1 MERRIMMILA
11 LCAMF
16 AHGALA
22 QRVLT
27 LDECRRM
34 ALQNNKSLAQ
44 SRAARDK
51 AMYTRMAAE
60 TNYLPKVE
68 AIAGYMHVGREIS
81 ILNDDQKSALNNVGT
96 NLVNGIMTP
105 LQSPQ
110 AQAILA
116 QNPDLLPLVQQ
127 LQGRLGTLGSAL
139 DGFGHDVTDAFR
151 TDTRNLFGGA
161 VLLTQPLYMGG
172 KIRAYDNITHYS
184 ERLANLKLSADEQEI
199 ILEVDRAYWQV
210 VSLSNKLSLA
220 KQFRSTLQ
228 KLSDDVQ
235 KMIDE
240 GVATRANELQV
251 AVRLNEAE
259 MLVTKVEDGL
269 ALSRMLL
276 AQLTGADA
284 PMQAAPADSVMVDT
298 VQANLDAD
306 VMRPERALSLRL
318 ADEEMFDIAVDTT
331 LAVGGHELAFAR
343 RPELL
348 QLETAADIYREKAK
362 IERAAYL
369 PQVAFVGGFMVTNP
383 NGFNGFQR
391 KFAGTWSVG
400 VTFKMPVW
408 SWHEGRYKVQ
418 AAEAE
423 AAMATYRA
431 DEVREK
437 IGLQVS
443 QESLRVN
450 EALKRLRLTKKNLEQ
465 ADENVRIA
473 NLGYQ
478 EGVIVL
484 SDVLLA
490 QTAWLQAHS
499 DKIDA
504 QIDVLLTRAALNK
517 ALGAGLGEYSYID
530 VVQQEE
536 EPRSIVPAFMKKII
550 Q

>member
-1 MERRIMMILA
+1 MMILA

-284 PMQAAPADSVMVDT
+284 QMQAAPADSVCRRGDVRHSRRYYACRWWARAGVCASPRAPATRNCSRHLSREGEDRACGIPSAGGIRWRVHGDESQRLQRIPKEVCRHVERRRDVQDARMV
-298 VQANLDAD
+298 VA
-306 VMRPERALSLRL
+306 RG
-318 ADEEMFDIAVDTT
+318 T
-331 LAVGGHELAFAR
+331 L
-343 RPELL
+343 
-348 QLETAADIYREKAK
+348 Q
-362 IERAAYL
+362 
-369 PQVAFVGGFMVTNP
+369 
-383 NGFNGFQR
+383 
-391 KFAGTWSVG
+391 
-400 VTFKMPVW
+400 
-408 SWHEGRYKVQ
+408 
-418 AAEAE
+418 
-423 AAMATYRA
+423 
-431 DEVREK
+431 
-437 IGLQVS
+437 
-443 QESLRVN
+443 
-450 EALKRLRLTKKNLEQ
+450 
-465 ADENVRIA
+465 
-473 NLGYQ
+473 
-478 EGVIVL
+478 
-484 SDVLLA
+484 
-490 QTAWLQAHS
+490 
-499 DKIDA
+499 
-504 QIDVLLTRAALNK
+504 
-517 ALGAGLGEYSYID
+517 GAGGRGRGRHGHLSCRRGAREDRASSIAGVLARERSPQAPAPD
-530 VVQQEE
+530 EK
-536 EPRSIVPAFMKKII
+536 EP
-550 Q
+550 